1 MITKKVIYG
10 GLIAS
15 TLLGAVGCSNLP
27 GNKESQGA
35 VIGGLGGAAAGAAV
49 GGEKHRLLGAI
60 LGGALGA
67 GGGYV
72 IGANSDKIMGKDTQ
86 GATQAQQQAQQ
97 NPATVSQARN
107 AATADI
113 NRDGFVTLDE
123 VVALRQAGLSDSQM
137 LSKLRATDQ
146 VFELTSEQEKYLRDN
161 GVSQNVISQMEAI
174 NQDRRQQI
182 LNQRG
187 DVIGRSPTSS
197 STYPSSSSSYPR

>member
-15 TLLGAVGCSNLP
+15 TLLGVVGCQNLP
-27 GNKESQGA
+27 GSKESQGA

-86 GATQAQQQAQQ
+86 AATQAQQTATQ
-97 NPATVSQARN
+97 NPATPAQAR
-107 AATADI
+107 AASTADI

-123 VVALRQAGLSDSQM
+123 VVAMKQAGLTDDQM
-137 LSKLRATDQ
+137 LSRLRATDQ
-146 VFELTSEQEKYLRDN
+146 VFELTSEQQKYLSDR
-161 GVSQNVISQMEAI
+161 GVSHYLISQMETV
-174 NQDRRQQI
+174 NQSQKQQI
-182 LNQRG
+182 LNNQRG
-187 DVIGRSPTSS
+187 DVIGH
-197 STYPSSSSSYPR
+197 SSSSSKSTY

>member
-1 MITKKVIYG
+1 MFGRKIVYG

-27 GNKESQGA
+27 GSKESQGA

-86 GATQAQQQAQQ
+86 AATQAQQQAQQ
-97 NPATVSQARN
+97 NPATVSQART

-123 VVALRQAGLSDSQM
+123 VVALRQAGLTDSQM
-137 LSKLRATDQ
+137 LTKLRATDQ
-146 VFELTSEQEKYLRDN
+146 IFELTAEQEKYLRDN
-161 GVSQNVISQMEAI
+161 GVSQNVISQMESI
-174 NQDRRQQI
+174 NQERRQQ
-182 LNQRG
+182 LLNNQRN
-187 DVIGRSPTSS
+187 DVIGRTPT
-197 STYPSSSSSYPR
+197 TR